1 MSQVWDFGEREHD
14 EDDDNSDQM
23 RTDLIRKVEN
33 EVVKSEKR
41 DTVARLKAIFY
52 M

>member
-1 MSQVWDFGEREHD
+1 MTRMTTILTMKTNTKQT
-14 EDDDNSDQM
+14 